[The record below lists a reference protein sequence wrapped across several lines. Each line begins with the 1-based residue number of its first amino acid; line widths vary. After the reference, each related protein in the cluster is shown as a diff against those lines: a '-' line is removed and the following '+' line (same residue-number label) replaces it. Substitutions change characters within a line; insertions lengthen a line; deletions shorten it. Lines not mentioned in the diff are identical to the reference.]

1 MKNFAAVTLILVS
14 VLLAGCD
21 VVSEP
26 PDIQNLRETR
36 PIGSAKEFDVD
47 LKFDVGQL
55 EITKAQ
61 DEDLKGKYSNLM
73 QITHTQ
79 EEFVLDFFLV
89 IPPQGTLASRVILS
103 PGHLKRMIKA
113 LEDNI
118 EKYEVKFGKIQE
130 AESPETPLGFNPQ

>member
-1 MKNFAAVTLILVS
+1 MDNQQQPK
-14 VLLAGCD
+14 
-21 VVSEP
+21 P
-26 PDIQNLRETR
+26 QQIQ
-36 PIGSAKEFDVD
+36 I
-47 LKFDVGQL
+47 
-55 EITKAQ
+55 KAQ

-113 LEDNI
+113 LHDNI
-118 EKYEVKFGKIQE
+118 EKYEGKFGKIQE